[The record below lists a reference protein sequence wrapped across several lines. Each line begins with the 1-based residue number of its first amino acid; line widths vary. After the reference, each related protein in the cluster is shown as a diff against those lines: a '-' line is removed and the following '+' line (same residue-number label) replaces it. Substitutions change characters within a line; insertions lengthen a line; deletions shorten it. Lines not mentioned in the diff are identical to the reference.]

1 MKLKYILCIIVATLT
16 LTSCEQLGIEVTT
29 VKGNWKSHTSNG
41 QHILLEIS
49 EDETF
54 IFKAIHQDSLLLRQE
69 IGTWKLT
76 DDTLYL
82 YTQKFHGNG
91 VRKLTVEQMSMN
103 RLTLRNDSNEIRILN
118 RIYSTP
124 TNDYDSHFE
133 EVFDLKKGF
142 WWYVWQIILLA
153 SIVFVLLGIGSGIIS
168 FIKFLMPQNNKNT
181 KNK

>member
-49 EDETF
+49 EDDTF

-91 VRKLTVEQMSMN
+91 VQKLTVEQMSMN
-103 RLTLRNDSNEIRILN
+103 RLTLRNNSNEIRILN

-142 WWYVWQIILLA
+142 WWYAWQIFCLVLGV
-153 SIVFVLLGIGSGIIS
+153 IVLFGIGAVIIS
-168 FIKFLMPQNNKNT
+168 LVKSLTSKNT
-181 KNK
+181 VQNK